1 VRKAFKGVFG
11 AGGRDIRTVY
21 EVGHNNLKFERH
33 TVDGV
38 EKELLVHR
46 KGATRALGPGS
57 PGIPDRY
64 RAVGQP
70 VLVGGTMGTS
80 SYILVGT
87 EKGMTETFGSAVH
100 GAGRRMSRK
109 QALKEY
115 RGDSIIGALEARGII
130 VRVHS
135 KPGLAEEA
143 PGAYKDVE
151 NVVAIM
157 EGALVN
163 RRVVRLRPMVCVK
176 G

>member
-1 VRKAFKGVFG
+1 VFKKVFSMSD
-11 AGGRDIRTVY
+11 RDIRTFY

-38 EKELLVHR
+38 DKELLIHR
-46 KGATRALGPGS
+46 KGATRAFGPGN
-57 PGIPDRY
+57 PGIPARY
-64 RAVGQP
+64 REIGQP
-70 VLVGGTMGTS
+70 VLVGGTMGTY
-80 SYILVGT
+80 SYVLVGT
-87 EKGMTETFGSAVH
+87 ERGMEETFGSAIH
-100 GAGRRMSRK
+100 GAGRRKSRK

-115 RGDSIIGALEARGII
+115 RGDSVINELGKKGIV

-135 KPGLAEEA
+135 KQGVAEEA

-157 EGALVN
+157 EGAGVN
-163 RRVVRLRPMVCVK
+163 RRVVRLKPMVCIK

>member
-1 VRKAFKGVFG
+1 
-11 AGGRDIRTVY
+11 
-21 EVGHNNLKFERH
+21 
-33 TVDGV
+33 
-38 EKELLVHR
+38 
-46 KGATRALGPGS
+46 
-57 PGIPDRY
+57 
-64 RAVGQP
+64 
-70 VLVGGTMGTS
+70 MGTS

-87 EKGMTETFGSAVH
+87 ERGMQETFGSAVH
-100 GAGRRMSRK
+100 GAGRRKSRK

-115 RGDSIIGALEARGII
+115 RGDNIIRMLAAQGVA

-163 RRVVRLRPMVCVK
+163 RRVARLKPMICVK